1 MLKDITIGQHFPG
14 NSPVHKLDPRLKIVL
29 TVAFVVVLFMSTNFV
44 GLFLSAV
51 FTLSVF
57 KLSGIPLKMLQKS
70 IKPLVPLIF
79 FTVFLNLFFIKGPGD
94 PLLNLGFVKI
104 YKEAILF
111 IIIMVCRII
120 FLICGTSLLTYTTSP
135 IMLTDGLE
143 SLMKPLNKIHFPV
156 HEMAMMMTIALR
168 FIPTLIEETDKIMNT
183 QKSRGA
189 MLDSGSFADRIK
201 ALGPILIPLFISSLR
216 RAEELATA
224 MECRCYHGG
233 EGRTRLKQLK
243 ITGDDIRNTV
253 LCCVCFAVILS
264 TRMFFTRVI

>member
-70 IKPLVPLIF
+70 IKPLIPLIF

-168 FIPTLIEETDKIMNT
+168 FIPTLIEETDKIMSA
-183 QKSRGA
+183 QKARGA
-189 MLDSGSFADRIK
+189 DMESGGLLQRVR
-201 ALGPILIPLFISSLR
+201 ALIPILIPLFVSSFR
-216 RAEELATA
+216 RAYDLAMA
-224 MECRCYHGG
+224 MECRCYQGG
-233 EGRTRLKQLK
+233 EGRTRMKQLRTAPRDWVALGVYLLVAAA
-243 ITGDDIRNTV
+243 IVAIN
-253 LCCVCFAVILS
+253 IL
-264 TRMFFTRVI
+264 T